1 MQVNA
6 ALADITLEEKKKK
19 KKNNSCFANV
29 KEMRIAMSSLQCTC
43 SLVISSLHGQAGQ

>member
-6 ALADITLEEKKKK
+6 ALADITLEEKKK